1 MGIVVKELYQKPE
14 VGNCERVSKGV
25 GMPWTMYIGKDAIK
39 RLVSDDEGYY
49 KGNWENTVTNDRV
62 L

>member
-25 GMPWTMYIGKDAIK
+25 GMPWTMYIGKDTIK
-39 RLVSDDEGYY
+39 RLVSDDEM
-49 KGNWENTVTNDRV
+49 V